1 MNLIHFFLNFI
12 NTEIRTDN
20 FEKELDVAIFSAINQ
35 VFLPAGCVIKQMT
48 SLFFFRYQ
56 GWTDGLGP
64 CTFRNRKVPV
74 QVQDPFRKNC
84 LFCVYLDSL
93 VSFLQSVL
101 EQSEV

>member
-48 SLFFFRYQ
+48 SLFFFFVIKA
-56 GWTDGLGP
+56 GLTDLGLALLEIEKFQSKFKILLEK
-64 CTFRNRKVPV
+64 T
-74 QVQDPFRKNC
+74 
-84 LFCVYLDSL
+84 VYF
-93 VSFLQSVL
+93 VSI
-101 EQSEV
+101 

>member
-48 SLFFFRYQ
+48 SLFFFVIKA
-56 GWTDGLGP
+56 GLTDFGLA
-64 CTFRNRKVPV
+64 T
-74 QVQDPFRKNC
+74 
-84 LFCVYLDSL
+84 
-93 VSFLQSVL
+93 L
-101 EQSEV
+101 EI

>member
-48 SLFFFRYQ
+48 SLFFFVIKA
-56 GWTDGLGP
+56 GLTDLGLALLEIEKFQSKFKILLEK
-64 CTFRNRKVPV
+64 T
-74 QVQDPFRKNC
+74 
-84 LFCVYLDSL
+84 VYF
-93 VSFLQSVL
+93 VSI
-101 EQSEV
+101 

>member
-48 SLFFFRYQ
+48 SLFFFVIKA
-56 GWTDGLGP
+56 GLTDLGLALLEIEKFQSKFK
-64 CTFRNRKVPV
+64 TLLEKT
-74 QVQDPFRKNC
+74 
-84 LFCVYLDSL
+84 VYF
-93 VSFLQSVL
+93 VSI
-101 EQSEV
+101 

>member
-48 SLFFFRYQ
+48 SLFFFVIKA
-56 GWTDGLGP
+56 GLTDLGLALLEIEKFQSKFK
-64 CTFRNRKVPV
+64 TLLEKTDYF
-74 QVQDPFRKNC
+74 
-84 LFCVYLDSL
+84 
-93 VSFLQSVL
+93 VSI
-101 EQSEV
+101 